1 MFGPVG
7 KWVRARTQGDAQ
19 ELYEEYLQS
28 TDFASGW
35 SRRQTLLWA
44 TAVVFV
50 LASGVVIGFLS

>member
-19 ELYEEYLQS
+19 ELYEEYRQS
-28 TDFASGW
+28 TNFASGW

-44 TAVVFV
+44 AAVALV
-50 LASGVVIGFLS
+50 LAAGMVLGFLS